1 MSEETLTLQR
11 ADESSLTYVET
22 LLKENDLPAQDVHAK
37 HDCFYIG
44 YDGDSRVGI
53 GGIERY
59 DSVGLLRSVVVE
71 QSARG
76 NGFGV
81 AVCERL
87 ERQARTAGVETL
99 YLLTTTASEFFADS
113 GYVTTERT
121 DAPDVIRQTTEFD
134 EFCPTSA
141 ICMKKQL

>member
-11 ADESSLTYVET
+11 ADEASLTYVET
-22 LLKENDLPAQDVHAK
+22 LLKENGLPAQDVHAK
-37 HDCFYIG
+37 PDCFYIG
-44 YDGDSRVGI
+44 YDDDSRVGI

-59 DSVGLLRSVVVE
+59 DSVGLLRSVVIE

-76 NGFGV
+76 NGFG
-81 AVCERL
+81 AALCEKL
-87 ERQARTAGVETL
+87 ERQARTEGVETL
-99 YLLTTTASEFFADS
+99 YLLTTTASEFFADR

-121 DAPDVIRQTTEFD
+121 GAPGVIRQTTEFD

-141 ICMKKQL
+141 TCMKKRL